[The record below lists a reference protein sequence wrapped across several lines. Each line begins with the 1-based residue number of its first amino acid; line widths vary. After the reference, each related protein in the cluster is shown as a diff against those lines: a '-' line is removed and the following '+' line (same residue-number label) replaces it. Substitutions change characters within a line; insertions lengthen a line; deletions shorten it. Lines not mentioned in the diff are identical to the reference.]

1 MAEQPAAAEGSLMP
15 GFGSQPGDFGDA
27 GIEIPPPP
35 DNEFEQLV
43 GDIHRIKQKYVDGA
57 TNFRREIRLAANA
70 TYSPTQELDFTSQVV
85 NSVILT
91 VATGVIFFYT
101 FDVSN
106 NNGNPALLP
115 DLAVSAG
122 VVPNT
127 VQIMLPERDDYKFG
141 IQEGAGSTATG
152 VIRVLKL

>member
-1 MAEQPAAAEGSLMP
+1 MAA
-15 GFGSQPGDFGDA
+15 FGSQPGDFGDA
-27 GIEIPPPP
+27 GVPVPPPP
-35 DNEFEQLV
+35 DDQFQQLV
-43 GDIHRIKQKYVDGA
+43 DDIHAIEEKYVKGN

-70 TYSPTQELDFTSQVV
+70 TFQPPQDLDFTGQKV

-91 VATGVIFFYT
+91 AATGVIFFYT

-106 NNGNPALLP
+106 NNGNTALLP

-122 VVPNT
+122 VVPTT

-141 IQEGAGSTATG
+141 IQEGANSTATG